1 MRSEKP
7 VPGNVSLIASVKTH
21 PAGRVGSATHHSHD
35 RTHVAVLA
43 PRDGGLST
51 RLGSLFGGVH
61 PVLVFLFVMIC
72 GLALIGAVSIGLGFL
87 VIHVLERGSLGAA
100 DERVNVWLAAHRSP
114 GRTDASLIG
123 SIMAGGVVLPI
134 VAGVLA
140 LGAAVLRK
148 WRLVGFFLF
157 VLAVE
162 SAAYRIT
169 TLAIHSHRPRVPR
182 LESLPVNASY
192 PSGHTA
198 AALAV
203 YGGLA
208 LVLTSE
214 LKNKVVGVI
223 AWLLVVAIVVF
234 VATSR
239 MYRGMHH
246 PFDVAG
252 GIVVGIGALCVLVV
266 ACRAAGAAEK

>member
-1 MRSEKP
+1 MVFRNG
-7 VPGNVSLIASVKTH
+7 VDGNVSLIASVKTH
-21 PAGRVGSATHHSHD
+21 PAGRVGSATLHPSD
-35 RTHVAVLA
+35 RTNVSVLA
-43 PRDGGLST
+43 PRRSGASQ
-51 RLGSLFGGVH
+51 RLGALFGGAH
-61 PVLVFLFVMIC
+61 PVIVFLFVIIC
-72 GLALIGAVSIGLGFL
+72 GLALIAAVSIGLGFL

-100 DERVNVWLAAHRSP
+100 DERVNVWLASHRTP

-134 VAGVLA
+134 LAGVLA
-140 LGAAVLRK
+140 LGAAVLRM
-148 WRLVGFFLF
+148 WRLVAFFLF

-169 TLAIHSHRPRVPR
+169 TLAIHSHRPQVHR
-182 LESLPVNASY
+182 LENLPVNASY

-208 LVLTSE
+208 LVITSRF
-214 LKNKVVGVI
+214 KNAAVRVV
-223 AWLLVVAIVVF
+223 AWLLVAGIVAF

-252 GIVVGIGALCVLVV
+252 GIVVGIGALCVLVL
-266 ACRAAGAAEK
+266 AARASGAAEK